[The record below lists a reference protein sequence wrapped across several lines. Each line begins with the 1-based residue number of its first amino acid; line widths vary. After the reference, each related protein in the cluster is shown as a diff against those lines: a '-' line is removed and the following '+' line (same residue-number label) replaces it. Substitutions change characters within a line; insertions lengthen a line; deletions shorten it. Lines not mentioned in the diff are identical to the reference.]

1 MGDTNQSNISDVGKK
16 RDEDDEDALDF
27 SPFWGIEKGAVL
39 QEARCFNDSQL
50 DARRCQQ
57 VITKLLYLCNQ
68 GDTFTKT
75 EATDVFFAV
84 TKLFQ
89 SKDSNLRRM
98 VYLIIKE
105 ICPSADEVII
115 VTSSLMKDMNSPID
129 LYRANAIRVLC
140 NITDAGLLG
149 QIERYLKQAVVDKNA
164 VVSSAALVS
173 GIHLLEVNSD
183 IVRRWNNEVQE
194 AMSSKNPVVQFHAIS
209 LLHKIRQSDRLAIT
223 KLVSQL
229 TRNSVRSPLAHSL
242 IIRYVSKV
250 ISESKASDCEGE
262 ARPFFDYLE
271 NCLRNKSEMVIFEA
285 VRAIINL
292 NQVTSRELQPAI
304 TVLQLFLSS
313 SKPTL
318 RFAAIRALNKVAML
332 HPAALNS
339 CNIEMEG
346 LISDHNRSIATLAI
360 TTLLKTGNESS
371 IDRLLKQIMSFMA
384 DIQDEFKVVVVES
397 IRSLSLKF
405 PQKHRVLMNFLSS
418 ILREEGGFE
427 YKKSIVDC
435 ILSIVQEIPDAKDA
449 GLAQLSEFIEDCEFT
464 YLSSQILHILGQ
476 QGPLTSDPSKYIRYI
491 YNRVILENA
500 TIRASA
506 VSALAKFGSLCP
518 GLLPHIL
525 QLLRRCLY
533 DNDDEVRDR
542 AAFCLS
548 SLQKRSSRDSTNY
561 ENEKPYSIASM
572 ESALFRYLDV
582 SNEVAFDVSAI
593 ERTEASPFAF
603 GCEDSALANQA
614 HRGISP
620 SIDQDIL
627 NSQESV
633 LNLPEFVKFGP
644 IFKSCPTIELTE
656 AETEYKVTC
665 TKHIFEKYV
674 AFQYQCTN
682 TIEEQILEDV
692 SVVMDLIEGEDCFAQ
707 IASVEL
713 KSMPLGTSG
722 STFVAFQRDE
732 NAFSSAKFACTLRF
746 TSKEVDPASGQAEED
761 GYEDEYTLEDIE
773 LSPLDFMKASPLA
786 HFRTV
791 WDALPT
797 ESERVDD
804 YGLGIRKSLDEAV
817 DAVMLTL
824 GLQPCEGTDVV
835 PPGAR
840 SHTTLLSGL
849 FVGDIPILIQMKLG
863 IDSSGDVAM
872 KLTVRA
878 EEIVLSELV
887 HTLVSEA

>member
-1 MGDTNQSNISDVGKK
+1 
-16 RDEDDEDALDF
+16 
-27 SPFWGIEKGAVL
+27 
-39 QEARCFNDSQL
+39 
-50 DARRCQQ
+50 
-57 VITKLLYLCNQ
+57 
-68 GDTFTKT
+68 
-75 EATDVFFAV
+75 
-84 TKLFQ
+84 
-89 SKDSNLRRM
+89 
-98 VYLIIKE
+98 
-105 ICPSADEVII
+105 
-115 VTSSLMKDMNSPID
+115 
-129 LYRANAIRVLC
+129 
-140 NITDAGLLG
+140 
-149 QIERYLKQAVVDKNA
+149 
-164 VVSSAALVS
+164 
-173 GIHLLEVNSD
+173 
-183 IVRRWNNEVQE
+183 
-194 AMSSKNPVVQFHAIS
+194 
-209 LLHKIRQSDRLAIT
+209 
-223 KLVSQL
+223 
-229 TRNSVRSPLAHSL
+229 
-242 IIRYVSKV
+242 
-250 ISESKASDCEGE
+250 
-262 ARPFFDYLE
+262 
-271 NCLRNKSEMVIFEA
+271 MVIFEA

>member
-1 MGDTNQSNISDVGKK
+1 M
-16 RDEDDEDALDF
+16 
-27 SPFWGIEKGAVL
+27 
-39 QEARCFNDSQL
+39 
-50 DARRCQQ
+50 
-57 VITKLLYLCNQ
+57 
-68 GDTFTKT
+68 
-75 EATDVFFAV
+75 
-84 TKLFQ
+84 
-89 SKDSNLRRM
+89 
-98 VYLIIKE
+98 
-105 ICPSADEVII
+105 
-115 VTSSLMKDMNSPID
+115 
-129 LYRANAIRVLC
+129 
-140 NITDAGLLG
+140 
-149 QIERYLKQAVVDKNA
+149 
-164 VVSSAALVS
+164 
-173 GIHLLEVNSD
+173 
-183 IVRRWNNEVQE
+183 
-194 AMSSKNPVVQFHAIS
+194 
-209 LLHKIRQSDRLAIT
+209 
-223 KLVSQL
+223 
-229 TRNSVRSPLAHSL
+229 
-242 IIRYVSKV
+242 
-250 ISESKASDCEGE
+250 
-262 ARPFFDYLE
+262 
-271 NCLRNKSEMVIFEA
+271 
-285 VRAIINL
+285 

-603 GCEDSALANQA
+603 GCEDSALANQV

-633 LNLPEFVKFGP
+633 LNVPEFVKFGP

>member
-1 MGDTNQSNISDVGKK
+1 
-16 RDEDDEDALDF
+16 
-27 SPFWGIEKGAVL
+27 
-39 QEARCFNDSQL
+39 
-50 DARRCQQ
+50 
-57 VITKLLYLCNQ
+57 
-68 GDTFTKT
+68 
-75 EATDVFFAV
+75 
-84 TKLFQ
+84 
-89 SKDSNLRRM
+89 
-98 VYLIIKE
+98 
-105 ICPSADEVII
+105 
-115 VTSSLMKDMNSPID
+115 
-129 LYRANAIRVLC
+129 
-140 NITDAGLLG
+140 
-149 QIERYLKQAVVDKNA
+149 
-164 VVSSAALVS
+164 
-173 GIHLLEVNSD
+173 
-183 IVRRWNNEVQE
+183 
-194 AMSSKNPVVQFHAIS
+194 
-209 LLHKIRQSDRLAIT
+209 
-223 KLVSQL
+223 
-229 TRNSVRSPLAHSL
+229 
-242 IIRYVSKV
+242 
-250 ISESKASDCEGE
+250 
-262 ARPFFDYLE
+262 
-271 NCLRNKSEMVIFEA
+271 
-285 VRAIINL
+285 L

-644 IFKSCPTIELTE
+644 IFKVRGQTLSCKGRVI
-656 AETEYKVTC
+656 
-665 TKHIFEKYV
+665 
-674 AFQYQCTN
+674 
-682 TIEEQILEDV
+682 
-692 SVVMDLIEGEDCFAQ
+692 
-707 IASVEL
+707 
-713 KSMPLGTSG
+713 TS
-722 STFVAFQRDE
+722 F
-732 NAFSSAKFACTLRF
+732 
-746 TSKEVDPASGQAEED
+746 P
-761 GYEDEYTLEDIE
+761 
-773 LSPLDFMKASPLA
+773 
-786 HFRTV
+786 
-791 WDALPT
+791 PT
-797 ESERVDD
+797 ELP
-804 YGLGIRKSLDEAV
+804 YN
-817 DAVMLTL
+817 
-824 GLQPCEGTDVV
+824 
-835 PPGAR
+835 
-840 SHTTLLSGL
+840 
-849 FVGDIPILIQMKLG
+849 
-863 IDSSGDVAM
+863 
-872 KLTVRA
+872 
-878 EEIVLSELV
+878 
-887 HTLVSEA
+887 

>member
-1 MGDTNQSNISDVGKK
+1 
-16 RDEDDEDALDF
+16 
-27 SPFWGIEKGAVL
+27 
-39 QEARCFNDSQL
+39 
-50 DARRCQQ
+50 
-57 VITKLLYLCNQ
+57 
-68 GDTFTKT
+68 
-75 EATDVFFAV
+75 
-84 TKLFQ
+84 
-89 SKDSNLRRM
+89 
-98 VYLIIKE
+98 
-105 ICPSADEVII
+105 
-115 VTSSLMKDMNSPID
+115 
-129 LYRANAIRVLC
+129 
-140 NITDAGLLG
+140 
-149 QIERYLKQAVVDKNA
+149 
-164 VVSSAALVS
+164 
-173 GIHLLEVNSD
+173 
-183 IVRRWNNEVQE
+183 
-194 AMSSKNPVVQFHAIS
+194 
-209 LLHKIRQSDRLAIT
+209 
-223 KLVSQL
+223 
-229 TRNSVRSPLAHSL
+229 
-242 IIRYVSKV
+242 
-250 ISESKASDCEGE
+250 
-262 ARPFFDYLE
+262 
-271 NCLRNKSEMVIFEA
+271 MVIFEA

-603 GCEDSALANQA
+603 GCEDSALANQV

-633 LNLPEFVKFGP
+633 LNVPEFVKFGP